1 MTLKKL
7 DSGIFVDTTK
17 FDKIKSLD
25 GIIFDC
31 DGVLIDVSNSYDLAI
46 KKTTDFI
53 VKKFAKINESN
64 VVNTQMIDGFK
75 ATGGFNDEVDVTYA
89 MIISVVAAKK
99 LRKSFSEFIFDVI
112 NNSDQSG
119 ITSVEK
125 YLDILKVDLSEIRK
139 KLAYPGSRYTNI
151 LSSIFDE
158 IFYGS
163 ELFYQLYKKKPDF
176 FDGKGLIE
184 NDIILVKKQLVDSL
198 KKKFGKK
205 LAIVSG
211 RGVIS
216 AGYSLK
222 ELFEEFDLKNS
233 KFLEDEPRELAKPNP
248 QSLISSIKG
257 LGSTC
262 TLVVGDSTE
271 DYIMAKKSDEMG
283 NKTIF
288 CGIYGTSKDPE
299 TKRKLFEKKNVEI
312 ILETID
318 LIPKALNL
326 VGA

>member
-7 DSGIFVDTTK
+7 DSGIFVDTMK
-17 FDKIKSLD
+17 IDKIKSLD

-53 VKKFAKINESN
+53 VKKFAKIDESN
-64 VVNTQMIDGFK
+64 IVNTQMIDGFK

-89 MIISVVAAKK
+89 MIMSVVAAKK

-119 ITSVEK
+119 IKSVEK

-139 KLAYPGSRYTNI
+139 KLAYPGSRHTNI

-158 IFYGS
+158 IFYGTK
-163 ELFYQLYKKKPDF
+163 LYYQLYKKRPDF

-184 NDIILVKKQLVDSL
+184 NDIVLVKKQLIDSL

-233 KFLEDEPRELAKPNP
+233 KFLEDEPRDLAKPNP
-248 QSLISSIKG
+248 QPLISSIKG
-257 LGSTC
+257 LGATC
-262 TLVVGDSTE
+262 TLFVGDSTE

-283 NKTIF
+283 SKTIF
-288 CGIYGTSKDPE
+288 CGIYGTSNDPE
-299 TKRKLFEKKNVEI
+299 TKRKLFKKKNVEI

-318 LIPKALNL
+318 LIPKTLNL